1 MLGGDVVSFDDKNI
15 FQENKSKG
23 KSALNTVVP

>member
-1 MLGGDVVSFDDKNI
+1 MLGGDISNFNHKNNH
-15 FQENKSKG
+15 QENKSKG